1 MAKRGS
7 AIAVPES
14 WLEQCRTWRKEQRL
28 TLEKTGIRL
37 AKALKRTRPFAI
49 STVRRYL
56 LGELVTDELTM
67 AFATLMERPHP
78 VQVLESEKHRRWC
91 ELGVR
96 LDHGDSETFEA
107 ELARVERLVGLIEK
121 LRALEGE

>member
-1 MAKRGS
+1 MVKRGS

-14 WLEQCRTWRKEQRL
+14 WLEQCRAWRKEQGL
-28 TLEKTGIRL
+28 TLEKTGVRL
-37 AKALKRTRPFAI
+37 GKALKRGRPFAI

-67 AFATLMERPHP
+67 AFATMMKMPHP
-78 VQVLESEKHRRWC
+78 VQVLETEKHRRWC

-96 LDHGDSETFEA
+96 LDQGDTETFEA
-107 ELARVERLVGLIEK
+107 ELARIERLVGLVEK
-121 LRALEGE
+121 LRDLENN